1 MDVDFLR
8 NISWKLW
15 LPFAAIFTLIPFI
28 INVLLAAGVADD
40 AGELNRSGE
49 QTRFVGPIAW
59 ALATVFGGVFVVLA
73 YWLIHRSVLRRDP
86 NNNSGEA

>member
-1 MDVDFLR
+1 MDFLR

-40 AGELNRSGE
+40 AGELNRGGE
-49 QTRFVGPIAW
+49 QTRFVGPVVW
-59 ALATVFGGVFVVLA
+59 ALATVFGGVFVVLV
-73 YWLIHRSVLRRDP
+73 YWVIHRSAFRRDS
-86 NNNSGEA
+86 NHGSGQA